1 VTPSRTLVGLENLF
15 LYGTLRPSA
24 QGRLGRAR
32 RERLQKLSVS
42 LGAASMAG
50 RLYDLGFYPGA
61 IESSLAGDEVHGEA
75 VRMPDPAAI
84 FDWLDVYEG
93 IGAHGGSRFGFE
105 RVQRPVLLAAGDEIQ
120 AWVYLYRGAPP
131 PDRLVASGRWGK

>member
-1 VTPSRTLVGLENLF
+1 MTSSRTLVGLENLF

-24 QGRLGRAR
+24 LGRLGRVR
-32 RERLQKLSVS
+32 RERLKKHSVS

-61 IESSLAGDEVHGEA
+61 IESSLAGEHVHGEA
-75 VRMPDPAAI
+75 VRMPDPSAI

-105 RVQRPVLLAAGDEIQ
+105 RVQRPVFLAGGDVIE
-120 AWVYLYRGAPP
+120 AWVYLYRGALPL
-131 PDRLVASGRWGK
+131 DRLIANGRWGK